1 MKTIDD
7 FNFKDKKVLIRV
19 DFNVPQDENLNV
31 TDSTRI
37 LASKPTIEKVL
48 NDGGSVIL
56 MTHLGRPK
64 DGFEDKF
71 SLTHIAPTVSKVLN
85 APVTVANAIV
95 GEDALKKSA
104 ELKPGQIL
112 MLENLRFNKEE
123 LAGDEELARRMSKL
137 GDFYI
142 NDAFGTA
149 HRNHVST
156 SVLAKYFPNAKC
168 FGYLLAGELIAI
180 DKILKSNRHPVTA
193 ILGGAKVSSKITIIK
208 NILPKIDNLIIG
220 GGMTYT
226 FIKAKGGQIG
236 NSLIEED
243 KLDVALKVMEECKNH
258 KVGLYLPVDNVVADS
273 FSNDAK
279 THITPVDEIPDG
291 WMGLDVGPKTDEI
304 FSEVILQSKTIL
316 WNGPVG
322 VFEMPNFAKGTIKLG
337 EAIAEATKNGAFSLV
352 GGGDSAAFVKQYGFT
367 DKVSYV
373 STGGG
378 AMLESLEG
386 KELPGVKAMLA

>member
-37 LASKPTIEKVL
+37 MASKPTIQKVL
-48 NDGGSVIL
+48 NDGGAVIL

-71 SLTHIAPTVSKVLN
+71 SLTHIAPAVSKALN

-95 GEDALKKSA
+95 SEDAQKKAA

-123 LAGDEELARRMSKL
+123 LAGDEELARRMSEL

-168 FGYLLAGELIAI
+168 FGYLLAGELKAI

-193 ILGGAKVSSKITIIK
+193 ILGGAKVSSKITIIE

-236 NSLIEED
+236 NSLVEED

-291 WMGLDVGPKTDEI
+291 WMGLDVGPRTDEI

-352 GGGDSAAFVKQYGFT
+352 GGGDSAAFVKQYGFR